1 VISEKEYGM
10 VRTSLN
16 AEHGNPSTYLD
27 NFLSSNSFNAKYM
40 NMNDKMYDG
49 LLQMARTIKDAD
61 TRLKALAECE
71 AYLINKGYVVP
82 FSHGKLSYKVSS
94 INDYS
99 MPRGTYGLARFKLKG
114 VKATENAIT
123 TMERNE
129 MKEAYQEAKSSI

>member
-1 VISEKEYGM
+1 MKLVIQR
-10 VRTSLN
+10 VT
-16 AEHGNPSTYLD
+16 HGSVTI
-27 NFLSSNSFNAKYM
+27 
-40 NMNDKMYDG
+40 DG
-49 LLQMARTIKDAD
+49 KING
-61 TRLKALAECE
+61 E
-71 AYLINKGYVVP
+71 INKGYVVP